1 MHCTAFTSFP
11 KPLALNVAC
20 DTAIFH
26 PLRGLRWPDDA
37 TSVDSL
43 RNTVTVKPD
52 TDQVMKKNN
61 NIILSTVTLYGSHE
75 GNIG

>member
-1 MHCTAFTSFP
+1 VRYRDFSP
-11 KPLALNVAC
+11 VS
-20 DTAIFH
+20 
-26 PLRGLRWPDDA
+26 GLRWRNDA

-43 RNTVTVKPD
+43 RNRVTAKPD

-61 NIILSTVTLYGSHE
+61 NIILSIVTLYGSRK